1 MTASLHEFHHNNI
14 TAPDQIVSAFPS
26 LLSPFPALGSGS
38 GPGLVSWSL
47 CPHCRKFM
55 APESPRPLELS
66 AFSQLLA
73 RDCRRGRG
81 LPPRLRGHLLEV
93 GSSAKCPEIGTRQ
106 ETAES
111 KIRKQVSEGGYQQ
124 FPSTGTSSYR
134 SVYCTTITHRITI
147 TQELC
152 AHQSQPLHFKIFT
165 CFVHLNKLDKYL
177 IK

>member
-1 MTASLHEFHHNNI
+1 MASPVDI
-14 TAPDQIVSAFPS
+14 SAFP
-26 LLSPFPALGSGS
+26 LLLAFPAQAPALACS
-38 GPGLVSWSL
+38 PGHFARIAESSWHPSL
-47 CPHCRKFM
+47 
-55 APESPRPLELS
+55 ESPRPLKLS

-93 GSSAKCPEIGTRQ
+93 GASAKCPEIGTRQ

-134 SVYCTTITHRITI
+134 SVYCTTITHRIT
-147 TQELC
+147 QEVC
-152 AHQSQPLHFKIFT
+152 AHQSQPLHFKSFT
-165 CFVHLNKLDKYL
+165 CFV
-177 IK
+177 

>member
-1 MTASLHEFHHNNI
+1 
-14 TAPDQIVSAFPS
+14 
-26 LLSPFPALGSGS
+26 
-38 GPGLVSWSL
+38 
-47 CPHCRKFM
+47 M
-55 APESPRPLELS
+55 APESPRPLKLS

-124 FPSTGTSSYR
+124 FPSTGRSSYR

-147 TQELC
+147 RQERC
-152 AHQSQPLHFKIFT
+152 AHQYQLLSHYISKDSPVSCVVPVHLDKLYKYSIKLNYVHDILIKSKSTQNIFSYKKIF
-165 CFVHLNKLDKYL
+165 FKH
-177 IK
+177 